1 MVCAMD
7 KRLGAA
13 IKCYGRYA
21 RHQMIKA
28 DTIWQQVCSALASDN
43 HDVAFDLLEHAM
55 IDALP
60 EQRAQMA
67 LYMTHIHTLG
77 DTVSALPNMQATL
90 ATALSCQQEIDQS
103 TLYQILQC
111 ELAVRMNKTQ
121 IDVPQQR
128 LDQHSDVL
136 VRFHTMCVL
145 QQLGQ
150 SEAAL
155 AVPLLTIELPAHLR
169 WRVYSWQAEA
179 QEHLGHT
186 EKAINLYAK
195 AAHCSFGLH
204 QIAMWQE
211 QAALL
216 LGLGRWS
223 ESEEILQKVKLLY
236 AESKNEEKIYLAA
249 WYYLSAQNKLHLG
262 DLEEA
267 YQHIMEAEWL
277 ERAYGQPSYN
287 VFFIKAHIL
296 VRMDE
301 QLEAIRMFEQAKQL
315 ATEEDLPFV
324 NHELGVLLLDLDRPI
339 EALERLEQA
348 LRHSHYPYFPEVQAD
363 TAECLYRMSQV
374 TQARQLA
381 EQAFEN
387 GAEVAASLI
396 LANIAMDYY
405 NLEEALEHYTH
416 ILDQV
421 TPGQRDWILAHQMSA
436 DILAQQDFNNPTA
449 IIDHAKQALSYIPE
463 SDDWHT
469 TLLDYIE
476 KAQLLLGY
484 SQRKNLN

>member
-1 MVCAMD
+1 
-7 KRLGAA
+7 
-13 IKCYGRYA
+13 
-21 RHQMIKA
+21 MIKA

-55 IDALP
+55 VDAVP
-60 EQRAQMA
+60 EQRAQLA
-67 LYMTHIHTLG
+67 LYMTHIHALS
-77 DTVSALPNMQATL
+77 DTISALPNMQATL
-90 ATALSCQQEIDQS
+90 ATALCCEQKIDQS
-103 TLYQILQC
+103 KLYQILQC
-111 ELAVRMNKTQ
+111 ELAIRMNKIQ
-121 IDVPQQR
+121 VEVPHQE
-128 LDQHSDVL
+128 LDQNSDVL

-155 AVPLLTIELPAHLR
+155 AVPLLTVELPTHLR
-169 WRVYSWQAEA
+169 WRVCSWQAEA
-179 QEHLGHT
+179 QESLGHT
-186 EKAINLYAK
+186 EKAIHLYAE
-195 AAHCSFGLH
+195 AARCSLGLY

-223 ESEEILQKVKLLY
+223 ESEGILQKAKSCY
-236 AESKNEEKIYLAA
+236 TESKNEEKVYLAA

-267 YQHIMEAEWL
+267 YQYIMEAEWL
-277 ERAYGQPSYN
+277 EHAYSQPSYN
-287 VFFIKAHIL
+287 VFLIKAHIL
-296 VRMDE
+296 VQMDE

-324 NHELGVLLLDLDRPI
+324 NHELGVLLLDLDRPV

-348 LRHSHYPYFPEVQAD
+348 LEHAHYPYLPEVQAD

-381 EQAFEN
+381 EQAFED

-405 NLEEALEHYTH
+405 NLEEALEHYTRV
-416 ILDQV
+416 LDQV
-421 TPGQRDWILAHQMSA
+421 TPGQRDWVLAHQMSA
-436 DILAQQDFNNPTA
+436 DILAQQDFKNPTA
-449 IIDHAKQALSYIPE
+449 IIDHAKQALSYISE

-469 TLLDYIE
+469 TLLGYIE
-476 KAQLLLGY
+476 KAQSLLGS